1 MTIERMASCD
11 SATIET
17 KRIARN
23 SAEAAYNKANTD
35 YESCLPLNDRIEEAF
50 ARVKPTAD
58 AITKEANQLEAMGK
72 FLLRQ
77 MQQDTGSDA
86 SVEQMKAM
94 AQGEIKGLQ
103 EEIEEL
109 KAQIRKER
117 RVFLDSDPQV
127 SPAVA
132 GLYFTKV
139 PDNRVLIAFLTAFGG
154 FLLIMS
160 LLIILNHLPFQ
171 YFQNMTMAERLK
183 IVAGGWVGSFVL
195 MYIGF
200 MTFT

>member
-23 SAEAAYNKANTD
+23 SAEAAYNKADTD
-35 YESCLPLNDRIEEAF
+35 YKTCLPLNDRIEDAF
-50 ARVKPTAD
+50 NRVKPTAD

-72 FLLRQ
+72 FLLRR
-77 MQQDTGSDA
+77 MQQDTGSDV
-86 SVEQMKAM
+86 SIEQMKAM
-94 AQGEIKGLQ
+94 AQGEIANLQ

-139 PDNRVLIAFLTAFGG
+139 PDNRVLIAFLSTFGA
-154 FLLIMS
+154 FLLFAS

-183 IVAGGWVGSFVL
+183 LVAGGWIGALVL
-195 MYIGF
+195 MYVGF

>member
-50 ARVKPTAD
+50 SRVKPTAD
-58 AITKEANQLEAMGK
+58 AIAKEANQLEAMGK

-77 MQQDTGSDA
+77 MQQDTGSDV

-139 PDNRVLIAFLTAFGG
+139 PDNRVLIAFLATFGG

-183 IVAGGWVGSFVL
+183 IVAGGWIGSFVM

>member
-1 MTIERMASCD
+1 MASCD

-23 SAEAAYNKANTD
+23 SAEAAYNNANAD

-58 AITKEANQLEAMGK
+58 AITKEANHLEAMGK

-86 SVEQMKAM
+86 SLEQMKAM
-94 AQGEIKGLQ
+94 AQGEIKNLQ

-109 KAQIRKER
+109 KATIRKER
-117 RVFLDSDPQV
+117 RVFLDSDPQA

-183 IVAGGWVGSFVL
+183 IVAGGWIGSFVL